1 VGLCIAAC
9 GCSAGAGGARS
20 GVYQTPGAA
29 WVGAHEPTTSELA
42 QAADARAAALS
53 TFRGQARL
61 SYEDD
66 HDKLRSSQMIVVKG
80 AASVRIDIMGP
91 FGPTYTVASDGAEL
105 TAYDRGEKILYSGTA
120 SVEHVERYTRVALE
134 VPVLAALVRGMPPAL
149 PYEEGVV
156 SRRHDG
162 WEWHRELEGG
172 GEVSVIYDFKHTEP
186 IAFRISG
193 SATRAGVQATFGDY
207 QDVDGVRTPHLVEVT
222 FANGAK
228 AKLEYERIWRN
239 ISISDRAFQI
249 QAAAGVRRVEMD
261 RHG

>member
-1 VGLCIAAC
+1 MCVVAYGCAA
-9 GCSAGAGGARS
+9 GMGGARS
-20 GVYQTPGAA
+20 GAYQAPGAA
-29 WVGAHEPTTSELA
+29 SVGAHEPTTGELA
-42 QAADARAAALS
+42 RAADARATGLAA
-53 TFRGQARL
+53 FRGQARL

-80 AASVRIDIMGP
+80 PASVRIDIMGP
-91 FGPTYTVASDGAEL
+91 FGPTYTVASDGVEL
-105 TAYDRGEKILYSGTA
+105 TAYDRGEKVLYSGTA
-120 SVEHVERYTRVALE
+120 SVEHVARYTRVALE
-134 VPVLAALVRGMPPAL
+134 VPVLAALMRGMPPAL
-149 PYEEGVV
+149 SYEEGVV

-172 GEVSVIYDFKHTEP
+172 GEVSVLYDFKRTEP

-193 SATRAGVQATFGDY
+193 PATRPGVQATFGDY
-207 QDVDGVRTPHLVEVT
+207 QEVDGLRTPHLVEVT

-261 RHG
+261 GHG